1 MKCKSIAVI
10 LLCFLSAGLRAQP
23 KLQKDLPLK
32 YLVREPAKKAAHPP
46 VIILMHGYGSNET
59 DLFDLKEKLPKNFLV
74 VSVRAPLTLSGN
86 AYQWYRKPTINED
99 LKSSGM
105 TVQSFIT
112 AIVKKYHADADRVYL
127 SGFSQGA
134 MMSYEV
140 GLSAPE
146 LLKGIAPLSGMIV
159 TSMKPQG
166 PPTDA
171 LKKLRI
177 FVGHGDADNRIPYS
191 QAVDAVNYL
200 KTLGLSPE
208 FHTYKGMQHAISDEE
223 LKDLVRWLG
232 EK

>member
-10 LLCFLSAGLRAQP
+10 LLCFLCAGLKAQS

-32 YLVREPAKKAAHPP
+32 YLVQQPAIKTAHPP
-46 VIILMHGYGSNET
+46 VIILMHGFGSNEA
-59 DLFDLKEKLPKNFLV
+59 DLFDLKDNLPKNFLV
-74 VSVRAPLTLSGN
+74 VSVRAPLPLARN

-105 TVQSFIT
+105 TVQSFIM

-166 PPTDA
+166 PASDA

-177 FVGHGDADNRIPYS
+177 FVGHGDVDNRIPYS

-200 KTLGLSPE
+200 KTLQLSPE
-208 FHTYKGMQHAISDEE
+208 FHTYKGMQHSISDEE
-223 LKDLVRWLG
+223 LKDFVRWL

>member
-10 LLCFLSAGLRAQP
+10 LLCILSAGLRAQP

-32 YLVREPAKKAAHPP
+32 YLVHEPTTKAAHPP
-46 VIILMHGYGSNET
+46 LIILMHGYGSNET
-59 DLFDLKEKLPKNFLV
+59 DLFDLKDKLPKNFLV

-99 LKSSGM
+99 LKSSGLI
-105 TVQSFIT
+105 VQSFIT
-112 AIVKKYHADADRVYL
+112 AIVKKYHADADHVYL
-127 SGFSQGA
+127 SGFSQGG

-140 GLSAPE
+140 GLNAPE
-146 LLKGIAPLSGMIV
+146 LLKGIAPLSGMIQQV
-159 TSMKPQG
+159 MKPEI
-166 PPTDA
+166 PNTFA

-208 FHTYKGMQHAISDEE
+208 FHTYKGMQHTISDEE
-223 LKDLVRWLG
+223 LKDFVRWLI

>member
-1 MKCKSIAVI
+1 MKYKSVPVI
-10 LLCFLSAGLRAQP
+10 LLCVLSVALQAQP
-23 KLQKDLPLK
+23 KLQNDLPLK
-32 YLVREPAKKAAHPP
+32 YLVRQPANSAAHPP

-59 DLFDLKEKLPKNFLV
+59 DLFDLKNKLPGNFLI
-74 VSVRAPLTLSGN
+74 VSVRAPLTLSKN

-99 LKSSGM
+99 LKTSGL

-112 AIVKKYHADADRVYL
+112 AVVKKYHADPARVYL

-134 MMSYEV
+134 MMSYQV
-140 GLSAPE
+140 GLNAPE
-146 LLKGIAPLSGMIV
+146 LLKGIAPLSGMIQRV
-159 TSMKPQG
+159 MKPEN
-166 PPTDA
+166 PNTAA

-208 FHTYKGMQHAISDEE
+208 FHTYKGMQHAISDVE
-223 LKDLVRWLG
+223 LEDLVRWLS

>member
-1 MKCKSIAVI
+1 MKYKSIALI
-10 LLCFLSAGLRAQP
+10 FLCFLSAGLRAQS
-23 KLQKDLPLK
+23 KLQNDLPLK
-32 YLVREPAKKAAHPP
+32 YLVQQPANRTAHPP

-59 DLFDLKEKLPKNFLV
+59 DLFDLKDKLPKNFLV
-74 VSVRAPLTLSGN
+74 VSVRAPLTLARN

-99 LKSSGM
+99 LKTSGT

-112 AIVKKYHADADRVYL
+112 AVIKKYNADATKVYL

-140 GLSAPE
+140 GLNAPE
-146 LLKGIAPLSGMIV
+146 LLKGIAPLSGMIQQV
-159 TSMKPQG
+159 MKPEN
-166 PPTDA
+166 PNTAA

-223 LKDLVRWLG
+223 LKDFVRWLSG
-232 EK
+232 K